1 MTKDKEIGL
10 GSIVKQMAKDVF
22 ERCDLFL
29 IGLSGA
35 TGMHVLPTY
44 YRLGKKL
51 DEKMGNYEPK
61 IEGLEMTLPHG
72 AVIGAFPYLM
82 FYGYQ
87 IMEKRDFKVLL
98 IPVATNAISGMYEWY
113 RSAKK
118 RSQLKEEE
126 NEKNNIHE

>member
-1 MTKDKEIGL
+1 MKEEPGL

-22 ERCDLFL
+22 DSCAPFL

-51 DEKMGNYEPK
+51 DEKMENYEPK
-61 IEGLEMTLPHG
+61 TEGLEMTLPHG

-98 IPVATNAISGMYEWY
+98 IPVATNAVSGLYEWY
-113 RSAKK
+113 RGAKNRCK
-118 RSQLKEEE
+118 LEEEE
-126 NEKNNIHE
+126 NE